1 MVVGFLG
8 LPERP
13 LELAREIH
21 QQYGDQRFT
30 LKIGIHHGLVFP
42 YQDINGRSNY
52 AGSSINMAQR
62 VESCCEP
69 GHILVAQPPAVA
81 LQDLAEWNRYLHG
94 PPYTF
99 RAKRSKEIRAYN
111 FYEESEGVGN
121 PSEPLGPARVFD
133 TKFTTLAEALG
144 RLGVVP
150 HESLR
155 YPDMQTVLGDHLAI
169 DDAILDIPL
178 RGFAGVPASDVI
190 SEMIDT
196 PPLLPRQ
203 VSEAKATIPEPAPN
217 RRKIYLASTSEPVS
231 DTGDLLT
238 LTLGPTE
245 YWNALAIEQAL
256 ASVHGSIAAGELSLF
271 NFPRQLNC
279 HILVVTAD
287 GKLILARRASFP
299 TVRYRPLQWGA
310 TIGESIDAQRDLDD
324 RSRISVAKTVEK
336 ALGQS
341 EELGLPN
348 EDINNASV
356 KFVALATEWQFMI
369 SVLVAV
375 VRLWRTQSTAVR
387 EYCRLVARDRS
398 EISALDWI
406 DFTIPTAL
414 PLVITGYHTPVQARE
429 TADHMYGTSR
439 LAILAALCSE
449 FGYGAVTRAVQAIS
463 EQKKAAQSGSRGV

>member
-1 MVVGFLG
+1 MTVNPPAEDANIALVDIVRYSDLPGRDQLRAIQKLTQIVRSTKTLAETPENRVFFLPTGDGMVVGFLG

-190 SEMIDT
+190 SEMSA
-196 PPLLPRQ
+196 LPR
-203 VSEAKATIPEPAPN
+203 SCPDK
-217 RRKIYLASTSEPVS
+217 
-231 DTGDLLT
+231 
-238 LTLGPTE
+238 
-245 YWNALAIEQAL
+245 
-256 ASVHGSIAAGELSLF
+256 
-271 NFPRQLNC
+271 
-279 HILVVTAD
+279 
-287 GKLILARRASFP
+287 LARRKQRFQS
-299 TVRYRPLQWGA
+299 RRPIAG
-310 TIGESIDAQRDLDD
+310 
-324 RSRISVAKTVEK
+324 K
-336 ALGQS
+336 
-341 EELGLPN
+341 
-348 EDINNASV
+348 
-356 KFVALATEWQFMI
+356 
-369 SVLVAV
+369 
-375 VRLWRTQSTAVR
+375 ST
-387 EYCRLVARDRS
+387 
-398 EISALDWI
+398 
-406 DFTIPTAL
+406 
-414 PLVITGYHTPVQARE
+414 
-429 TADHMYGTSR
+429 
-439 LAILAALCSE
+439 
-449 FGYGAVTRAVQAIS
+449 
-463 EQKKAAQSGSRGV
+463 